1 MIDAIAATLLTLG
14 SDIQVTIQ
22 FYREYF
28 VLRNT
33 IKEHR

>member
-1 MIDAIAATLLTLG
+1 MIDAIAATLLALG

-28 VLRNT
+28 AFRNT
-33 IKEHR
+33 IKER